1 MNVKNMG
8 RNSCD
13 RNGKNHFCS
22 FVFLIL
28 FDCKYSVFTQF
39 TFYPDNI
46 FHVAVLSLY
55 LLYHNFLIF
64 LQARKRSHSKRHMQS
79 VHYLEAEVLGPCT
92 RALESETV
100 CRYVQLLYLLSAFYF
115 KFYRRCIVLFR
126 NTQKLC
132 IKSKCVFMLYFTGCN
147 QAGDER
153 KSERL
158 EHGEYLY

>member
-1 MNVKNMG
+1 
-8 RNSCD
+8 
-13 RNGKNHFCS
+13 
-22 FVFLIL
+22 
-28 FDCKYSVFTQF
+28 
-39 TFYPDNI
+39 
-46 FHVAVLSLY
+46 
-55 LLYHNFLIF
+55 
-64 LQARKRSHSKRHMQS
+64 MQS

-158 EHGEYLY
+158 EHGEYLYQQQKSNTFYLVENKDVHGKAYRHFLYTVNAAYTAWLGAKSSHDRKMNCRLAGQLSYTQSAE